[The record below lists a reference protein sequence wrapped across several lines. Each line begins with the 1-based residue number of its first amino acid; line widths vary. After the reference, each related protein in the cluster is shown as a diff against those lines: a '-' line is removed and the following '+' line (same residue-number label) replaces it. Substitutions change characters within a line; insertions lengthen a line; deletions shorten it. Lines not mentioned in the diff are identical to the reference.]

1 MSSES
6 LTIPAQRGTS
16 IPAHLAR
23 GDGQWLAVLFP
34 GLTYRNTMPVM
45 HFSRL
50 LLAERG
56 ADVLAVDYAYD
67 LNSDFRGASDE
78 DQLEWIGAD
87 GRAVLSAALDLG
99 SYRRCTIVG
108 KSLGTIAMGW
118 SVPDE
123 PRLAQA
129 DLVWLTPSLQGTGL
143 RERMSR
149 CGGRS
154 VVVIGTRDPGFEST
168 LVNEWKQAGTATI
181 VVAGADHGLERPGD
195 VLGSLA
201 ALEEVFRPL
210 GAWLDEGRP

>member
-6 LTIPAQRGTS
+6 LTIPGQRGTS
-16 IPAHLAR
+16 IPAHLTR

-129 DLVWLTPSLQGTGL
+129 D
-143 RERMSR
+143 
-149 CGGRS
+149 
-154 VVVIGTRDPGFEST
+154 
-168 LVNEWKQAGTATI
+168 TATI